1 VTTRVR
7 VLLKG
12 VPPVLRGALGEAAAR
27 QPSIEL
33 IDGSAEATAGPE
45 SPDAE
50 IVLAVTPDPHQSGAA
65 RDLMCATHATRVA
78 LLTPAGREL
87 VIYDMASRPVSAV
100 DLPTSELLAVVC
112 RGVRPA

>member
-1 VTTRVR
+1 M
-7 VLLKG
+7 LLKG
-12 VPPVLRGALGEAAAR
+12 VPPVLRGALSEAAAG

-33 IDGSAEATAGPE
+33 IDGTAE
-45 SPDAE
+45 SPVAPASPEAE
-50 IVLAVTPDPHQSGAA
+50 IVLAVTANPHHTGAA
-65 RDLMCATHATRVA
+65 RDLMCASHATRVA

-100 DLPTSELLAVVC
+100 DLPTAELLAMVC